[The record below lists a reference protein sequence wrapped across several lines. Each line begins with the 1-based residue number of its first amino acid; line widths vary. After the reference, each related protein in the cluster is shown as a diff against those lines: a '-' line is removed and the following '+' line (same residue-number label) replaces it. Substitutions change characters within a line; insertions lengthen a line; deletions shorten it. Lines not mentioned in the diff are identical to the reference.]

1 MSKIIVVGSTN
12 TDLVIK
18 ANTFPSCG
26 ETINGGTFFM
36 SGGGKGANQAVAVS
50 RLGADVMFITKV
62 GDDIFGREAL
72 KILSKETID
81 IKHVYVDKDT
91 HSGVALIMVNS
102 NGENIISVAP
112 GANNN
117 LLISDI
123 DFVKE
128 FKEAELILLQL
139 EIPISTV
146 KKVIEKARA
155 NNQKVI
161 LNPAPACPIEDE
173 LLNGLFIITPN
184 EIEASMLTG
193 ISINDEKSAFDA
205 SSVFLKK
212 GVKNVIITLGN
223 KGAFLRSDLHSKL
236 IPPFRVEAKDSTAAG
251 DVFNGALAVA
261 IAEGKKIDDAVL
273 FANKAASISVTRL
286 GAQSSIPYRKELV

>member
-18 ANTFPSCG
+18 AKTFPSCG

-50 RLGADVMFITKV
+50 RLGGDVMFITKV

-72 KILSKETID
+72 KILSNETID
-81 IKHVYVDKDT
+81 NKHIYIDKDA

-117 LLISDI
+117 LLNSDI
-123 DFVKE
+123 DSIKN
-128 FKEAELILLQL
+128 FKEAELILIQL

-146 KKVIEKARA
+146 KAVIEKARA

-173 LLNGLFIITPN
+173 LLNELFMITPN

-193 ISINDEKSAFDA
+193 ISIYDEKSAFNA
-205 SSVFLKK
+205 SNVFLKK

-223 KGAFLRSDLHSKL
+223 KGAYLRSDLHAKL
-236 IPPFRVEAKDSTAAG
+236 IPPYKVEAKDTTAAG

-261 IAEGKKIDDAVL
+261 IAEGRQLDDAVL
-273 FANKAASISVTRL
+273 FANRAASISVTRL
-286 GAQSSIPYRKELV
+286 GAQSSIPFRKELI